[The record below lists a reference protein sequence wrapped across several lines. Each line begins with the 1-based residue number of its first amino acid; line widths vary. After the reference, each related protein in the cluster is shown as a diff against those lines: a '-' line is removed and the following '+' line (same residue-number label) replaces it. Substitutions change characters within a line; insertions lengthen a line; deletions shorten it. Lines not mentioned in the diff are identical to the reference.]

1 MTERR
6 RLRRPRHLAAALGL
20 LALAGVPRL
29 AASQDVS
36 DIVDRAS
43 AHVARLGD
51 ALASVVADER
61 YDQRWHP
68 PGGTEIRRRLDSELV
83 IVRTPDRPEWVGFRD
98 VVAVDGE
105 PVRERSDRLQQLFLE
120 PGTAAWTRARTIA
133 DESARYNLGPV
144 VRNFNLPTAALFFVH
159 PANRG
164 RFRFA
169 RGREEAPTDTRIAV
183 LVFEEEDRPT
193 LVRTPRGVSVPS
205 RGRVW
210 VETSTGHVVRT
221 QLWLTT
227 ETGPAPRTVEV
238 NVAVDYTLDPGVDL
252 WVPDEMREEYITG
265 DGERIVGVARY
276 DNYRRFEVG
285 SRVLPPSR

>member
-6 RLRRPRHLAAALGL
+6 PWRRYRRLAALGL
-20 LALAGVPRL
+20 VALAGVPRG

-36 DIVDRAS
+36 EIVDRAS

-61 YDQRWHP
+61 YDQTWHP
-68 PGGTEIRRRLDSELV
+68 PDGTEVRRRLDSELV

-105 PVRERSDRLQQLFLE
+105 PVRERRDRLQQLFLE

-144 VRNFNLPTAALFFVH
+144 MRNFNVPTAALFFLH
-159 PANRG
+159 PANRD

-169 RGREEAPTDTRIAV
+169 RGREERPTDARMAV

-210 VETSTGHVVRT
+210 VETSAGHVVRT

-227 ETGPAPRTVEV
+227 ETGPGDRTVEV
-238 NVAVDYTLDPGVDL
+238 NVVVDHDHDPGVDL
-252 WVPDEMREEYITG
+252 WVPREMREAYLTG
-265 DGERIVGVARY
+265 DGERIEGVARY
-276 DNYRRFEVG
+276 DNYRRFGVG
-285 SRVLPPSR
+285 ARVLAPGR